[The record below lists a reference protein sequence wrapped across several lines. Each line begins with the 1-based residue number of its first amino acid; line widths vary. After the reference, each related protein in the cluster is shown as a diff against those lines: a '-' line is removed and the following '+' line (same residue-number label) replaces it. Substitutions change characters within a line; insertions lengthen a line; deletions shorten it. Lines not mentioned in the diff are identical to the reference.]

1 MPNRKPNRLSA
12 ETSPYLLQHAFNP
25 VDWHAWDDDALARSR
40 REDKPILLSIGYSA
54 CHWCHVMEHES
65 FEDEATAQLM
75 NELFVCIK
83 VDREERPDLD
93 KIYQLAHQLLTQR
106 GGGWPLTMF
115 LTPNE
120 HAPMY
125 AGTYFPKQPRFGM
138 PSFGDVLHRVADHY
152 RTHKLRMPEHAA
164 AVKQALEQIQPV
176 GGAGPEAILD
186 NSVLIAAY
194 DELARQFD
202 STHGGFGAAPK
213 FPHPTHIDQLLRHW
227 APRGDSDKS
236 AVSALQMANRT
247 LRAMA
252 DGGIYDH
259 LAGGF
264 CRYSVDERWEI
275 PHFEKMLYDNA
286 QLLVAYTDAAIA
298 SGDPQFRRV
307 AIEIGE
313 WVMRDMQA
321 REGGF
326 YSTLD
331 ADSEGEEGKFYVWA
345 DGEIQHLL
353 SSAEWDVVAAR
364 FGLDK
369 AANFE
374 GKWHLKATTP
384 IADVARTGDMDP
396 GQAETLLESA
406 RQKLLRYREQR
417 IWPGLDDKILTSW
430 NGMMIKGMAHA
441 GRFLDRPDFVESARR
456 AADFVARELWRDGR
470 LMATTRNGKA
480 HLNAYLDDY
489 VLLAEGLLEF
499 CQARWSSLRFQ
510 FAIDLIEA
518 ALRHFE
524 DREHGGFYF
533 TSDDHE
539 QLIHRQ
545 KPVGDDAT
553 PSGNGVAALVLLRF
567 GHLLGDD
574 RYLSAAERT
583 LKALAGDIK
592 RFPSAHCSLLNAL
605 EEYLDP
611 TQTVVLRGPE
621 PELQQWMRTCHESY
635 APHRIIMAIPDTAPG
650 LVDALARH
658 TTTGNLQAY
667 ICDGFA
673 CRAPIGDA
681 AELQDCLKETY
692 TAPDDC

>member
-1 MPNRKPNRLSA
+1 MPNRLSA
-12 ETSPYLLQHAFNP
+12 ETSPYLLQHADNP
-25 VDWHAWDDDALARSR
+25 VDWHAWNDDALERSR
-40 REDKPILLSIGYSA
+40 CEDKPILLSIGYSA

-65 FEDEATAQLM
+65 FEDDATAELM
-75 NELFVCIK
+75 NELFICIK

-125 AGTYFPKQPRFGM
+125 AGTYFPKQPRPGM
-138 PSFGDVLHRVADHY
+138 LSFADVLQRVADHY
-152 RTHKLRMPEHAA
+152 KSHKLRMPKHAE
-164 AVKQALEQIQPV
+164 AVRQALEQIQPTV
-176 GGAGPEAILD
+176 GNATGGMLD
-186 NSVLIAAY
+186 NTVLMTAY

-227 APRGDSDKS
+227 VRLGDTNTS
-236 AVSALQMANRT
+236 ATAALQMANHT
-247 LRAMA
+247 LQAMA

-286 QLLVAYTDAAIA
+286 QLLVSYTDAAVA
-298 SGDPQFRRV
+298 SGDSQFRRV
-307 AIEIGE
+307 AGE
-313 WVMRDMQA
+313 VGNWVMRDMQA
-321 REGGF
+321 KDGGY

-345 DGEIQHLL
+345 DGEIRQLL

-364 FGLDK
+364 FELDK
-369 AANFE
+369 APNFE
-374 GKWHLKATTP
+374 GKWHLKTTTP
-384 IADVARTGDMDP
+384 VATLADAGDIDP
-396 GQAETLLESA
+396 AQAETLLESA
-406 RQKLLRYREQR
+406 RQKLLHHREQR
-417 IWPGLDDKILTSW
+417 IWPGLDDKVLTSW

-456 AADFVARELWRDGR
+456 AADFVARELWHNGR

-489 VLLAEGLLEF
+489 VLLAEGLLEL
-499 CQARWSSLRFQ
+499 CQARWSSPHFQ

-518 ALRHFE
+518 TLNHFE

-539 QLIHRQ
+539 QLLHRQ

-583 LKALAGDIK
+583 LQALAGDVQ

-611 TQTVVLRGPE
+611 TQTVVLRGHG
-621 PELQQWMRTCHESY
+621 PELQQWMRTCHDDY
-635 APHRIIMAIPDTAPG
+635 APHRIIISIPD
-650 LVDALARH
+650 DALELVEALSRH
-658 TTTGNLQAY
+658 TATDKLQAY
-667 ICDGFA
+667 VCDGFA
-673 CRAPIGDA
+673 CRAPITEMPDLQRA
-681 AELQDCLKETY
+681 LNSDNTAEV
-692 TAPDDC
+692 

>member
-1 MPNRKPNRLSA
+1 MPSRVPNRLSA
-12 ETSPYLLQHAFNP
+12 ETSPYLLQHAYNP
-25 VDWHAWDDDALARSR
+25 GDWHAWNDATLERARC
-40 REDKPILLSIGYSA
+40 EDKPILLSIGYAA

-65 FEDEATAQLM
+65 FEDGATAQLM

-138 PSFGDVLHRVADHY
+138 PSFADVLRRVADHY
-152 RTHKLRMPEHAA
+152 RTHKLRMPEHAES
-164 AVKQALEQIQPV
+164 VRQALEQIRPSAGNTT
-176 GGAGPEAILD
+176 GGMLD
-186 NSVLIAAY
+186 NTVLMTAY

-202 STHGGFGAAPK
+202 SKHGGFGAAPK

-227 APRGDSDKS
+227 ARLGDTDTS
-236 AVSALQMANRT
+236 ATAALHMANHT
-247 LRAMA
+247 LQAMA

-286 QLLVAYTDAAIA
+286 QLLVTYTDAAIA
-298 SGDPQFRRV
+298 SGDPQHRRV
-307 AIEIGE
+307 AVETGD

-321 REGGF
+321 KDGGY

-345 DGEIQHLL
+345 DGEIQQLL

-384 IADVARTGDMDP
+384 VAGLADAGDMDP
-396 GQAETLLESA
+396 AQAETLLDSA
-406 RQKLLRYREQR
+406 RQILLRYREQR
-417 IWPGLDDKILTSW
+417 VWPGLDDKILTSW

-441 GRFLDRPDFVESARR
+441 GRFLNRPDFVESAQR
-456 AADFVARELWRDGR
+456 AAEFVSRELWSNGR

-489 VLLAEGLLEF
+489 VLLAEGLLEL
-499 CQARWSSLRFQ
+499 CQAKWSSQYFQ
-510 FAIDLIEA
+510 FSIDLIEA

-524 DREHGGFYF
+524 DREHGAFYF

-539 QLIHRQ
+539 QLLHRQ

-553 PSGNGVAALVLLRF
+553 PSGNGIAALALLRF

-583 LKALAGDIK
+583 LKVLAGDIQ
-592 RFPSAHCSLLNAL
+592 RIPSAHCSLLNAL
-605 EEYLDP
+605 EEYLVP
-611 TQTVVLRGPE
+611 TQTVVLRGRE
-621 PELQQWMRTCHESY
+621 PELQQWARTCHETY
-635 APHRIIMAIPDTAPG
+635 APHRIIMAIPDTASG
-650 LVDALARH
+650 LVGALARH
-658 TTTGNLQAY
+658 NATDKVQAY
-667 ICDGFA
+667 VCDGFA
-673 CRAPIGDA
+673 CRAPISDA
-681 AELQDCLKETY
+681 AELQEYLKESNAASGHT
-692 TAPDDC
+692 